1 MRIPDQNK
9 TSQKGELGRKD
20 ATLISCC
27 GIHSKSWIPKMPHLH
42 QILLIIH
49 VLRTFFLKFTHF
61 FRIFSKTEKQNP
73 HQLLRADNKNIIRY
87 CSKW

>member
-9 TSQKGELGRKD
+9 TSQKGNWGEKMQ
-20 ATLISCC
+20 
-27 GIHSKSWIPKMPHLH
+27 HSSWIPKMPHLH